1 MALQPNDDSG
11 KRIESCQLKAK
22 DIHTRFGNP
31 RKITKKEKEKLRKS
45 LEMFGDFGVFLI
57 NETDDV
63 IAGNQRLSVI
73 MEIDPDTLLD
83 CKRLIGYTEAELRA
97 INIKDNTHSGEWDLD
112 MLSSWTAD
120 LNIDLGITTN
130 DVSPD
135 KRKIKDMELIR
146 YEKYD
151 YVMIVCRNE
160 VDYLN
165 LCRILGIDDAKVLI
179 AKRRRIKARAIWFED
194 MQANIVPK
202 KHVTL
207 VTEEDLDGHAED
219 RGVIADDG
227 DEDIQE

>member
-1 MALQPNDDSG
+1 MSLQPNKDSG
-11 KRIESCQLKAK
+11 KRIEYLQMRAK

-31 RKITKKEKEKLRKS
+31 RKITKKKKDELKKS
-45 LEMFGDFGVFLI
+45 LIEQGDWGLFLI

-63 IAGNQRLSVI
+63 IAGNQRLSII
-73 MEIDPDTLLD
+73 MEIDPDALLD
-83 CKRLIGYTEAELRA
+83 CKRLIGYSEAELRA
-97 INIKDNTHSGEWDLD
+97 INIKDNTHAGDWDLD

-120 LNIDLGITTN
+120 LNIDLGITPKDT
-130 DVSPD
+130 SPD
-135 KRKIKDMELIR
+135 KRKIKEMELIR

-151 YVMIVCRNE
+151 YVLIACRNE

-194 MQANIVPK
+194 IAAQIVPK
-202 KHVTL
+202 KPVEL
-207 VTEEDLDGHAED
+207 IKPEDLEQED

-227 DEDIQE
+227 DDDMPNNE